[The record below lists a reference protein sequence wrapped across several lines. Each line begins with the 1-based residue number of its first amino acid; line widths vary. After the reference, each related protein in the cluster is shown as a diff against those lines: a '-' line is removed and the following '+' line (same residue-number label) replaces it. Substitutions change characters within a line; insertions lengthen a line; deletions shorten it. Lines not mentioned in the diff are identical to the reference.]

1 MACNSDNDDNN
12 RSMADENAVGQ
23 MVSAGLSIL
32 YKTNIV

>member
-12 RSMADENAVGQ
+12 RSMDENAVGQ